1 MFIFYNTMIIVNTNT
16 KCVKIHIFN
25 NKKNPLILLPRE
37 YYSLKY
43 GDIGVLLA
51 SCKMIDFCSKGNPIA
66 RKEIICKNFI
76 FKKIGATNSNLL

>member
-1 MFIFYNTMIIVNTNT
+1 MCKNSYLQLI
-16 KCVKIHIFN
+16 
-25 NKKNPLILLPRE
+25 KKNPLILLPRE

-76 FKKIGATNSNLL
+76 FKKIGATNINLL